1 MNISEFMSSPAHS
14 VGPDTTVE
22 EAANL
27 MCKHKVSAL
36 PVIDGDGAVV
46 GIITESDFVGRD
58 AKVPHALGTIKELF
72 GQIHNFSDIESVYK
86 SAKDKKIQDVMTK
99 AVKTID
105 KGADLNDLLQM
116 MSDTGL
122 KRVPVTEGGKLIGM
136 VTRKDLI
143 KAFLKA

>member
-22 EAANL
+22 EGANL
-27 MCKHKVSAL
+27 MCQHKVSAL
-36 PVIDGDGAVV
+36 PVVDGDGAVI

-72 GQIHNFSDIESVYK
+72 GQIHNFNDIEAVYK
-86 SAKDKKIQDVMTK
+86 SAKDKKISDVMTK

-122 KRVPVTEGGKLIGM
+122 KRIPVTENGKLIGM

>member
-1 MNISEFMSSPAHS
+1 MNISEFMSSPAFS

-22 EAANL
+22 AAAKI
-27 MCKHKVSAL
+27 MCDNKVSAL
-36 PVIDGDGAVV
+36 PVVDSDSKVV

-72 GQIHNFSDIESVYK
+72 GQIHNFNDIEAVYK
-86 SAKDKKIQDVMTK
+86 SAKDKKISDVMTK
-99 AVKTID
+99 AVKTVD
-105 KGADLNDLLQM
+105 KNSDLNDLLKM

-122 KRVPVTEGGKLIGM
+122 KRVPVTENGKLVGM

-143 KAFLKA
+143 KAFLKS